1 MHKSIFPA
9 LLFWL
14 CIGNIFALRF
24 ISVLFVYL
32 ILISFIDSFLVWKK
46 KQYIPC
52 GEINVINITHHSRKS
67 LLFDKIFS
75 WAKKWSN
82 SYCDGTMGSYDRAEI
97 CELVVLYLLNR
108 ISTAIDKS
116 TVGLYGPAGTN
127 ETVFFDVT
135 FTLAT
140 KKKYFSFWI
149 ANNAPLYNNAFSNH
163 PLTIIKQLPKMV
175 SKRISDWSCNKEEFD

>member
-9 LLFWL
+9 VLFWL

-24 ISVLFVYL
+24 ISVLFVCL

-46 KQYIPC
+46 TQYISC

-82 SYCDGTMGSYDRAEI
+82 SYCDGTMGSYDGAKI

-108 ISTAIDKS
+108 VSTAIDKS
-116 TVGLYGPAGTN
+116 NVGLYGPAGTN

-149 ANNAPLYNNAFSNH
+149 VNNAPLYNNAFSNH